1 MQRTEAREGEPT
13 PLVII
18 TFLGNTHAPHDLE
31 GARSFSAF
39 TDTIVNTKTKTLFY
53 LELPENSDPQLAI
66 SVRGEGFLRASLAA
80 ELSEGGV
87 PDENLAST
95 VDYVISHFD
104 SAGIEEFA
112 AVGINPFNYSFNR
125 NLDRLSTNQ
134 NIQLVFEHHPLETL
148 QFFRTERKSYKRV
161 MDKVIK
167 AWNIGNFIDFLS
179 LGGKA
184 TKLKYKIKDRREREI
199 VDHFKNIIEVF
210 KTEGGGQ
217 VFQFMGAAHENIP
230 EDVHRKFNFD
240 PAIRVDIRHLGA
252 SDLNILER
260 PITKIIR
267 SGGFPDDQQIAHAW
281 LFVVLNKKIGEYLL
295 DRQMIRYFSDHYS
308 TLSAGIERFVQELSL
323 EEMQAYCENKADMIR
338 DVISY
343 LGVPI

>member
-1 MQRTEAREGEPT
+1 MQAAEVRESEPT
-13 PLVII
+13 PRVVI

-39 TDTIVNTKTKTLFY
+39 TDSIVNTKTKTLFY
-53 LELPENSDPQLAI
+53 IEYPENSDPQLAV
-66 SVRGEGFLRASLAA
+66 SVRREGFLRTSLAA

-87 PDENLAST
+87 LDENLAT
-95 VDYVISHFD
+95 AVDYTISHFD

-112 AVGINPFNYSFNR
+112 SVGINPFDYSFNR

-134 NIQLVFEHHPLETL
+134 NIQFIFEHHPLKTL
-148 QFFRTERKSYKRV
+148 QFFRTERKSYKKL

-167 AWNIGNFIDFLS
+167 AWNIGNFVDFLS
-179 LGGKA
+179 FGRRA
-184 TKLKYKIKDRREREI
+184 TALKYKIKEKREREI
-199 VDHFKNIIEVF
+199 VDHLKNIIEMF

-230 EDVHRKFNFD
+230 EDVHRKFNLD
-240 PAIRVDIRHLGA
+240 PTIGVDIRYLGA
-252 SDLNILER
+252 SDLNIIER
-260 PITKIIR
+260 PVTRIIR
-267 SGGFPDDQQIAHAW
+267 SGGFPDGQQIAHAW

-295 DRQMIRYFSDHYS
+295 DRQMIRYFSDRYS
-308 TLSAGIERFVQELSL
+308 TLSAGVERFIQKLSL
-323 EEMQAYCENKADMIR
+323 EEMQAYCENKADVTK